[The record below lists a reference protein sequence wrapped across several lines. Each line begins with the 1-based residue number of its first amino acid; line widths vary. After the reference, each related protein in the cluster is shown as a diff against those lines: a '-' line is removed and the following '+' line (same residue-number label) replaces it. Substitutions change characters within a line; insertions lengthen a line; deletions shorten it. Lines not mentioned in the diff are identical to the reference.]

1 VSDLVR
7 TLHDFAALFDRLEV
21 PEQFMAGRVDT
32 VAGMPLVKFWLD
44 IIDRGIDVDMFLAES
59 GYQQALM
66 RRWTKELGVAER
78 LEEVLASRP

>member
-1 VSDLVR
+1 
-7 TLHDFAALFDRLEV
+7 
-21 PEQFMAGRVDT
+21 
-32 VAGMPLVKFWLD
+32 
-44 IIDRGIDVDMFLAES
+44 MFLAES